1 MANNQIEMRKIK
13 KIFKLYTEGVSKRK
27 ISLQLHLSRNTVTK
41 YISFL
46 KHYKLTYEE
55 IMAMSIEELHRL
67 FHSQEKRKNDRLRTL
82 EQYFPYFD
90 KELRKTGVTQQLLWE
105 EYKAKHPNGLML
117 SQFCYWYS
125 EWRKEVS
132 PVMHFTHD
140 PGDKLFIDYTGKKL
154 TIVDEHTG
162 ELQELE
168 VYVCVLDN
176 SHYTYVEASKSQK
189 KDDFIRCTE
198 NALWFYG
205 GVPKAL
211 IPDNLRAVVT
221 KSSRYEPKVNETFA
235 DFADYY
241 GTSVLPTRAYKPRDK
256 AIVENSVR
264 IIYTRVFAK
273 LRKETFHSIPAINT
287 RILELLKIHNDM
299 SFRGR
304 DYTRASLF
312 KEIEKPALSNLP
324 AKRYELK
331 QYANGTVHKN
341 GHIYLSK
348 DKHYYSVPYIYLG
361 KKTRII
367 YSENIVEIYHAH
379 HQIAVH
385 TRSKK
390 KYGYTTNKEHMSS
403 YHRFVSDWNPKKFM
417 DWSANIGEHC
427 NEYITKILD
436 KRQHPEQSYKSCI
449 GILQLAKKVG
459 NTRLN
464 NACKRALNYQAYN
477 YNIIV
482 RILEKGWDEID
493 EIPFENDELPLHNNI
508 RGREYYK

>member
-1 MANNQIEMRKIK
+1 MANNRIEMRKIK
-13 KIFKLYTEGVSKRK
+13 KIFKLYTEGISKRK
-27 ISLQLHLSRNTVTK
+27 ISSQLHVSRNTVTK
-41 YISFL
+41 YIAFF
-46 KHYKLTYEE
+46 KQYKLSYYE
-55 IMAMSIEELHRL
+55 IKAMSIEELHRL
-67 FHSQEKRKNDRLRTL
+67 FHSQEKTKNERLRTL

-90 KELRKTGVTQQLLWE
+90 KELKKTGVTQRLLWE
-105 EYKAKHPNGLML
+105 EYKEKHPKGLML
-117 SQFCYWYS
+117 AQFCYWYA
-125 EWRKEVS
+125 EWRKAVS
-132 PVMHFTHD
+132 PVMHFTHE

-162 ELQELE
+162 ELKDLE
-168 VYVCVLDN
+168 VYVCVLGN
-176 SHYTYVEASKSQK
+176 SHYTYVEASESQK
-189 KDDFIRCTE
+189 KEDFIRCTE

-211 IPDNLRAVVT
+211 IPDNLRAAVT
-221 KSSRYEPKVNETFA
+221 RSSRYEPKVNETFA

-256 AIVENSVR
+256 AIVENAVR

-273 LRKETFHSIPAINT
+273 LRKETFHSISAINR
-287 RILELLKIHNDM
+287 RIIELLKLHNEM

-304 DYTRASLF
+304 DYTRGSLF
-312 KEIEKPALSNLP
+312 KEIEYPALNALP
-324 AKRYELK
+324 VKRYELK

-348 DKHYYSVPYIYLG
+348 DKHYYSVPYQYLG
-361 KKTRII
+361 KKIRVI
-367 YSENIVEIYHAH
+367 YSEDLVEIHYKH

-385 TRSKK
+385 NRNKK
-390 KYGYTTNKEHMSS
+390 NTDILQTKNTCHHTIGL
-403 YHRFVSDWNPKKFM
+403 VSDWNPKKFIN
-417 DWSANIGEHC
+417 WSANIGDDC
-427 NEYITKILD
+427 SQYIVKILD
-436 KRQHPEQSYKSCI
+436 KKQHPEQSYKSCI

-464 NACKRALNYQAYN
+464 NACKRALSYQAYN

-482 RILEKGWDEID
+482 RILEKGWDEIED
-493 EIPFENDELPLHNNI
+493 IPSENDELPIHNNI